1 MVEFNIKDMKTSWNL
16 KDYYTSV
23 SDVRIDED
31 VKKVSSLVKAFISK
45 YTGKITKLSDEKF
58 VEFFSDE
65 NEYGN
70 IVGRIQIFMLY
81 TSSLDTQNQDIL
93 KKQDELSH
101 SFTKIFNEL
110 TFVSQE
116 FKARGFDDLI
126 RLSELPALLAWKNYF
141 FQTAQSIK
149 YILDEKTE
157 KALNFKASS
166 GGKSA
171 FSSLYEELT
180 GSFEFKVHDYKTGKD
195 KMVTDSEVRALR
207 TSHDERVRKNAY
219 ESIRAV
225 YEDEKTQIVLGNC
238 YSNILKDCTSELNIR
253 GYEHVMSRRNIS
265 EELSDEVVDTLLSE
279 VEKSYPMYQKYLKI
293 KAKLMGK
300 DKLNVWDVMAPLD
313 TVEKEY
319 SFEDGLKL
327 FLDTI
332 KKFDVEFYD
341 FSVNMFENSRVDVFP
356 GKGKRGGAF
365 ACYDKGFESYV
376 LLNWTNKLEDVSTLA
391 HELGHA
397 THGHLSQIQESEVY
411 STGMCLAETA
421 SVFNEMILSDTIMK
435 TLSDREKL
443 SYLDETLGH
452 TFATIHRQI
461 RYILFE
467 RRCHQ
472 AIYSG
477 EGLGYEDFNKMW
489 KEEGYK
495 MSGDEILRVEGDK
508 SSTWSSI
515 PHIFRSPFYCYAYSF
530 GNILTF
536 ALYNKYKEEEV
547 NMNSMNSDLNTDSP
561 MENGGILKKQ
571 NPFVPKYKEFLKS
584 GGSMPPAELVM
595 KTIGMDISKPEYY
608 QSGLSVIS
616 GMLEEF
622 EALSGRK

>member
-1 MVEFNIKDMKTSWNL
+1 MVEFNIKNMKTSWDL

-31 VKKVSSLVKAFISK
+31 VKKVSVLVDSFISK
-45 YTGKITKLSDEKF
+45 YSGKITNLADDKF
-58 VEFFSDE
+58 VEFFNDE
-65 NEYGN
+65 NEFGS
-70 IVGRIQIFMLY
+70 IVSKIQIFMLY

-101 SFTKIFNEL
+101 RFTKIFNEI

-116 FKARGFDDLI
+116 FKARGYDDLI
-126 RLSELPALLAWKNYF
+126 RLSELESLSAWKNYF
-141 FQTAQSIK
+141 FQTAESIK
-149 YILDEKTE
+149 YVLDEKTE

-180 GSFEFKVHDYKTGKD
+180 GSFEFKVHDFKTGKD
-195 KMVTDSEVRALR
+195 KFMTDSEVRALR
-207 TSHDERVRKNAY
+207 SSPDERVRKNAY
-219 ESIRAV
+219 ESIRSV

-253 GYEHVMSRRNIS
+253 GYSHVMSRRNIS

-279 VEKSYPMYQKYLKI
+279 VEKSYPMYQKYLRI
-293 KAKLMGK
+293 KAKLLGK
-300 DKLNVWDVMAPLD
+300 EKMNVWDVMAPLD
-313 TVEKEY
+313 SVEKEY
-319 SFEDGLKL
+319 TFEDGLKL

-376 LLNWTNKLEDVSTLA
+376 MLNWTNKLGDVSTLA

-397 THGHLSQIQESEVY
+397 THGHLSQAQENEVY

-421 SVFNEMILSDTIMK
+421 SVFNEMILSETIMK
-435 TLSDREKL
+435 TLSDKEKL
-443 SYLDETLGH
+443 SYLDEKLGDI
-452 TFATIHRQI
+452 FATIFRQVQ
-461 RYILFE
+461 YILFE
-467 RRCHQ
+467 RRCHK
-472 AIYSG
+472 AIYEG
-477 EGLGYEDFNKMW
+477 NGLGYEDFNKMW
-489 KEEGYK
+489 GEEISK
-495 MSGDEILRVEGDK
+495 MSGDELIKVKEDK

-515 PHIFRSPFYCYAYSF
+515 PHIFRSPFYCYAYAF

-536 ALYNKYKEEEV
+536 ALFNKYKELGDE
-547 NMNSMNSDLNTDSP
+547 
-561 MENGGILKKQ
+561 
-571 NPFVPKYKEFLKS
+571 FVPHYKEFLKA
-584 GGSMPPAELVM
+584 GGSLPPAELVK

-616 GMLEEF
+616 DMLEDFENLAEKSEEDEF
-622 EALSGRK
+622 KAPCKPRAF